1 MHKLRDAIRTYDK
14 LLRTIRASLCENDRK
29 VFDLGVSTLQQAFPG
44 IDLKPQAARDPLPSN
59 ESFRS
64 PAVSPSSSQRYL
76 GEASDIRFFNA
87 MKQTLFESSC
97 RSEPQQVDSLCRI
110 DSYEQDEVQR
120 QATLDEDQVY
130 VPSRATADNYVE
142 IYFSTIHIAYPFVW
156 RPVFMETYE
165 KFWQSESLV
174 KLRGPWLSLLCK

>member
-1 MHKLRDAIRTYDK
+1 M
-14 LLRTIRASLCENDRK
+14 
-29 VFDLGVSTLQQAFPG
+29 
-44 IDLKPQAARDPLPSN
+44 DLKPQAARDPSPSN
-59 ESFRS
+59 ESLGS
-64 PAVSPSSSQRYL
+64 PAASPSSSQRYL

-97 RSEPQQVDSLCRI
+97 NNEPQQGDSLCRI

-120 QATLDEDQVY
+120 QATIDEDQVY
-130 VPSRATADNYVE
+130 LPKRATVDNYVE

-156 RPVFMETYE
+156 RPGFMETYE
-165 KFWQSESLV
+165 KFWQSESLE